1 MALRIIWNDI
11 LQEKADAI
19 VTPASRNPRIGT
31 GLDKLVHQ
39 VAGPEL
45 LEARKGLGNIGPGKV
60 AVSYSFGLKKKTGTQ
75 PPELPASVS
84 FNRHHA

>member
-1 MALRIIWNDI
+1 MGCFFVSICYNTSMALQIIWNDI

-39 VAGPEL
+39 VVDSQVYVKL
-45 LEARKGLGNIGPGKV
+45 LTGN
-60 AVSYSFGLKKKTGTQ
+60 A
-75 PPELPASVS
+75 E
-84 FNRHHA
+84 

>member
-11 LQEKADAI
+11 LQEKTGAI

-39 VAGPEL
+39 VAG
-45 LEARKGLGNIGPGKV
+45 LE
-60 AVSYSFGLKKKTGTQ
+60 
-75 PPELPASVS
+75 PPEYPAFVS
-84 FNRHHA
+84 FNCHH

>member
-45 LEARKGLGNIGPGKV
+45 
-60 AVSYSFGLKKKTGTQ
+60 
-75 PPELPASVS
+75 PEYPAFVS
-84 FNRHHA
+84 FNCHH

>member
-39 VAGPEL
+39 VAGPE
-45 LEARKGLGNIGPGKV
+45 
-60 AVSYSFGLKKKTGTQ
+60 
-75 PPELPASVS
+75 PPEYPAFVS
-84 FNRHHA
+84 FTCHH